1 MNWYRIISAFV
12 IACFLSSCAALKPTR
27 ELTVTPVE
35 RTAQVRDLLSTL
47 KTQNEAL
54 FNFKGIGNITIRQYG
69 HTQFDQ
75 RVAWIGERPVKFSIA
90 VLISGYPAVK
100 LATDGRW
107 LYYVEVQGQETRFRK
122 MATSDPDLKRL
133 ISIPI
138 SISDVIALLSGRVPL
153 PEFDSVKFIQEISN
167 QQFALVL
174 THSWW
179 GIQQKIFYDA
189 TRSRIQRVEVYHRSG
204 SLRYRAEV
212 ENTQQIDGFEVPQ
225 RLRLSNDDG
234 IDFLLDINRY
244 WVNVEL
250 TPSAFVLTPPK

>member
-1 MNWYRIISAFV
+1 MNGYRIISAFV
-12 IACFLSSCAALKPTR
+12 IACLLSSCAALKQPR
-27 ELTVTPVE
+27 DLTVIPVE
-35 RTAQVRDLLSTL
+35 RTAQVRELLSTL

-54 FNFKGIGNITIRQYG
+54 FNFKGIGNITISQLG

-100 LATDGRW
+100 LATDGHW
-107 LYYVEVQGQETRFRK
+107 LYYLEVQGQETRFRK
-122 MATSDPDLKRL
+122 IATSDPDLKRL

-138 SISDVIALLSGRVPL
+138 SISDVIALLSGRIPL
-153 PEFDSVKFIQEISN
+153 PEFDSVKLIQDISN
-167 QQFALVL
+167 QQIALVL
-174 THSWW
+174 SDSWW

-189 TRSRIQRVEVYHRSG
+189 SLSRIQRIEVYHRSG

-212 ENTQQIDGFEVPQ
+212 DSTRQIDGFEVPQ

-234 IDFLLDINRY
+234 SDFLLDIHRY
-244 WVNVEL
+244 WVNVEVP
-250 TPSAFVLTPPK
+250 PSVFVLTPPE